1 MLLCCRVVVLL
12 YCCAHLHVSLHT
24 PCISLFKLP
33 RLTQGS
39 SGSGGNSPEAQAQA
53 ILENLVRSE
62 PSIKA
67 NLLAALVEAS
77 VSEKQGILEETDLVQ
92 RLGRVHRLV
101 RRQVCC

>member
-1 MLLCCRVVVLL
+1 MLL